1 MHIWADKTSLSSWAR
16 FGMMIVRYGLYYVG
30 ASAYEQIFAIATMMF
45 RRQVRV
51 FVAVQ
56 EN

>member
-1 MHIWADKTSLSSWAR
+1 
-16 FGMMIVRYGLYYVG
+16 MIVSYGLYYVE
-30 ASAYEQIFAIATMMF
+30 ASAYEQIFAIATMIF
-45 RRQVRV
+45 RQQVRV